1 MKVKMK
7 PKQNKS
13 LSECTFCGEIE
24 VNRKF
29 MVIGPQVNI
38 CDECVFL
45 CVDILAERGIKKP

>member
-1 MKVKMK
+1 MK